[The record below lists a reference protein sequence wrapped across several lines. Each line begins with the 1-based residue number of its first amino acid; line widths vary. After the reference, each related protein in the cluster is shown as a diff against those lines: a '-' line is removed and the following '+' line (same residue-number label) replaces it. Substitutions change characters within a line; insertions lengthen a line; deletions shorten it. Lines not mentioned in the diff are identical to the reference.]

1 MKISFLDNV
10 LRIYAL
16 PKLDTNVFLS
26 TTGHKYLAPR
36 YVISLTPHLLEN
48 LSIVPVLTSFD
59 CAAELYFDVRL

>member
-16 PKLDTNVFLS
+16 PKLATNAFLS
-26 TTGHKYLAPR
+26 TTGHRYLAPR
-36 YVISLTPHLLEN
+36 YVISLTHHLLEN

-59 CAAELYFDVRL
+59 CVAKSYSEVRL